1 LSFILCAGEIAYRA
15 YLGTSGQAAC

>member
-1 LSFILCAGEIAYRA
+1 LCAGEIAYRA